1 MRSRILMEFKK
12 QFPDYLNYKN
22 EEYLM
27 NVVTEELLRE
37 IAQRLPRVYI
47 QQKQQ
52 NRYLNLD
59 ETIKN
64 ACDVVSIYTNNKNRG
79 YDFII
84 RDLKSKL

>member
-1 MRSRILMEFKK
+1 MEFKK

-47 QQKQQ
+47 QQKQVFKF
-52 NRYLNLD
+52 R
-59 ETIKN
+59 
-64 ACDVVSIYTNNKNRG
+64 
-79 YDFII
+79 
-84 RDLKSKL
+84 

>member
-1 MRSRILMEFKK
+1 MEFKK

-47 QQKQQ
+47 QKKQQ

-64 ACDVVSIYTNNKNRG
+64 ACDVVSIYTNNK
-79 YDFII
+79 
-84 RDLKSKL
+84 KSGI